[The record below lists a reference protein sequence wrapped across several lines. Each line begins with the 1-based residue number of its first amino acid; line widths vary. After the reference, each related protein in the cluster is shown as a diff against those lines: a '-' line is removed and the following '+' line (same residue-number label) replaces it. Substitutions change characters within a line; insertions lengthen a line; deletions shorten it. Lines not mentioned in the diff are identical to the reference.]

1 MFPKLVK
8 NSNKRINNLP
18 TTISANHK
26 LPSKTNRKEKKYLQQ
41 NTSKYNS
48 IA

>member
-26 LPSKTNRKEKKYLQQ
+26 LPSKTNRKEKNIFNKILANIIQ
-41 NTSKYNS
+41 
-48 IA
+48 